1 MKLTGHRLN
10 RKITIRN
17 RTKSTRDYY
26 THTHTTDGATY
37 THTSSA
43 AAIYQTV
50 KERAHERWKHH
61 LPTESR
67 FKNDYVWVGFLF
79 FWIFS
84 FFYFKETQKLLQ
96 NSRKKH
102 FFRTLNLVLSK
113 FILRRSLI
121 FLIKLFVF
129 YLIFSQTNYVFLLT
143 HFILSLMLL
152 QVIHIGFTKC
162 VWERKTLR
170 RFSSE
175 TSKQNNRTART
186 DGINVNVS
194 NVSTYL
200 VERHKNDKC
209 QKITECKG

>member
-1 MKLTGHRLN
+1 MEQRIHTLLQQQQYTKLWKRERMRDGSTIYRL
-10 RKITIRN
+10 RADLKMIT
-17 RTKSTRDYY
+17 S
-26 THTHTTDGATY
+26 GL
-37 THTSSA
+37 
-43 AAIYQTV
+43 V
-50 KERAHERWKHH
+50 
-61 LPTESR
+61 
-67 FKNDYVWVGFLF
+67 FFF

-129 YLIFSQTNYVFLLT
+129 YFIFSQTNYVFLLT

-209 QKITECKG
+209 QKVTECKG